1 MSTWDKS
8 TRQNLPAEKLTPV
21 VVRTGVVGV
30 SAQKMWDNPSNMPA
44 FAKLFLTNKSGSPTT
59 FCLYVVED
67 GGTPSDEDL
76 IAKDVPLNAKETMSY
91 PDGEL
96 LLPEF
101 GELWVSA
108 GASDSVVAYLQ
119 AKYYV

>member
-1 MSTWDKS
+1 MSNFDKS
-8 TRQNLPAEKLTPV
+8 TRQNLPSEKLTPA

-30 SAQKMWDNPSNMPA
+30 SAQKMWDSPSNLPSY
-44 FAKLFLTNKSGSPTT
+44 AKLFMTNKSGTATT

-67 GGTPSDEDL
+67 GGSPGDEDL
-76 IAKDVPLNAKETMSY
+76 VAKDVPLAAKETMSY

-96 LLPEF
+96 MLPEF

-108 GASDSVVAYLQ
+108 GNADSVVAYLQ
-119 AKYYV
+119 VKYYT